1 MDLLV
6 FSKEKRTPIQP
17 SKSAHISAVIM
28 HTTLGNQPGMFIAH
42 PLERLV
48 LLAN

>member
-6 FSKEKRTPIQP
+6 FSKKKKTPIQLRKTV
-17 SKSAHISAVIM
+17 SISAVIV
-28 HTTLGNQPGMFIAH
+28 HVTLGNQPGMFIAL
-42 PLERLV
+42 PLESLV